1 MFHVQIFTQ
10 IMRAVCNLLHGSYSM
25 QMSALPVRFAL
36 IVGLVCSLVIA
47 IGSGEAA
54 RRIALQRLEA
64 QLTAGV
70 RLRQALLVSEVA
82 RYRLLPRALADDRDV
97 VAALETP
104 GSNAAVR
111 LNRKLEQ
118 LAGEVRAPVIYVIGS
133 DGKTVGSSNWRDPD
147 SFVGKDYSFRPY
159 FRDAMRSG
167 EGEQF
172 ALGTVSRKP
181 GLYLA
186 TRAARLGVIVVKLEF
201 DAIEAQWGMAQGIT
215 FVTDGNGV
223 ILVSSRPDW
232 RFAATKDLSDT
243 ARRSEEETSGVS
255 AIAPVPFARDAGGL
269 IIPNGERKTYLLK
282 STAPDAARWHVNFAL
297 PLGPNV
303 DTTVRSAQIV
313 SGLIALILVGILAFI
328 MERSRQRN
336 TRTAQL
342 EAAVA
347 ERTAE
352 LRSEMAERASAEQK
366 ASQLREG
373 LRQANR
379 LATLGQV
386 TASVAHETAQPVAA
400 IRNYAASSALLLDRG
415 NHDDVRGNL
424 ATISRLA
431 DRIGKVTA
439 HLRGFARKGGGEIG
453 PVSLNEVIE
462 GATLILREQLA
473 SVTLDLGPIRPDLNV
488 QGERVRLEQVVV
500 NLLQN
505 AIEALYGVS
514 EPRISIAVSVDRA
527 FVVLEVSDNGP
538 GVDPAIA
545 PALFTPFATSRTTG
559 LGLGLVIAK
568 DIVEEF
574 GGRLN
579 LQPCEGGACFEVVL
593 VRSQ

>member
-1 MFHVQIFTQ
+1 
-10 IMRAVCNLLHGSYSM
+10 
-25 QMSALPVRFAL
+25 MSALPVRFAL
-36 IVGLVCSLVIA
+36 IIGLACSLVIA
-47 IGSGEAA
+47 LGSGEAA

-64 QLTAGV
+64 QLTADV

-97 VAALETP
+97 VAALESP
-104 GSNAAVR
+104 GSGATDR

-118 LAGEVRAPVIYVIGS
+118 LAVEVRAPVIYVIG
-133 DGKTVGSSNWRDPD
+133 GEGQTIGASNWRAPD
-147 SFVGKDYSFRPY
+147 SFVGKDYRFRPY
-159 FRDAMRSG
+159 FRDAMRTG

-186 TRAARLGVIVVKLEF
+186 TRAARLGVVVVKLEF

-243 ARRSEEETSGVS
+243 ARRSEEETSGVN
-255 AIAPVPFARDAGGL
+255 AIAPVPFTRDPGAL
-269 IIPNGERKTYLLK
+269 IVPKGERNTYLLK

-303 DTTVRSAQIV
+303 APTVRSAQIV
-313 SGLIALILVGILAFI
+313 SGLIALILVGIVAFI
-328 MERSRQRN
+328 MERTRQRN

-352 LRSEMAERASAEQK
+352 LRREIAERATAEQK

-415 NHDDVRGNL
+415 DHDEVRSNL

-453 PVSLNEVIE
+453 PVPLHEVIE
-462 GATLILREQLA
+462 GATLILRDQLA
-473 SVTLDLGPIRPDLNV
+473 GVTFDLEPVRRGLVV
-488 QGERVRLEQVVV
+488 QGERVRLEQVMV

-505 AIEALYGVS
+505 AIEALYCVS
-514 EPRISIAVSVDRA
+514 EPRIRIAVAADKKN
-527 FVVLEVSDNGP
+527 VVLKVSDNGP

-574 GGRLN
+574 GGRLS
-579 LQPCEGGACFEVVL
+579 LQPREHGACFEVVL
-593 VRSQ
+593 VRSR

>member
-1 MFHVQIFTQ
+1 
-10 IMRAVCNLLHGSYSM
+10 
-25 QMSALPVRFAL
+25 MSRTAVRFA
-36 IVGLVCSLVIA
+36 IAAGLMCALLVA
-47 IGSGEAA
+47 IGAGEAA
-54 RRIALQRLEA
+54 RRIALQRFGA
-64 QLTAGV
+64 QLTADV
-70 RLRQALLVSEVA
+70 SLRQALLLSEVA

-97 VAALETP
+97 VAALEAP
-104 GSNAAVR
+104 QSRAADR

-118 LAGEVRAPVIYVIGS
+118 LAGEVRAPVIYVIGN
-133 DGKTVGSSNWRDPD
+133 DGTTVGSSNWRDPD

-159 FRDAMRSG
+159 FRDALRNG

-186 TRAARLGVIVVKLEF
+186 TRAARLGVVVVKLEF
-201 DAIEAQWGMAQGIT
+201 DAIEAQWRRAQGIT

-232 RFAATKDLSDT
+232 RFAATQALST
-243 ARRSEEETSGVS
+243 STRRSEEQTSGVS
-255 AIAPVPFARDAGGL
+255 AIAPMPFARKPGGL
-269 IIPNGERKTYLLK
+269 IVPKGTAQTFLLGA
-282 STAPDAARWHVNFAL
+282 TPPDAARWHVNLAL
-297 PLGPNV
+297 PLEPNV
-303 DTTVRSAQIV
+303 DPAVRSAQFV
-313 SGLIALILVGILAFI
+313 AGLVALILVGIIAFFI
-328 MERSRQRN
+328 ERNRQRN
-336 TRTAQL
+336 TRTALL

-352 LRSEMAERASAEQK
+352 LRNEMAERETAEQR
-366 ASQLREG
+366 AAQLRDG

-400 IRNYAASSALLLDRG
+400 IRNYAASSAVLLDRG
-415 NHDDVRGNL
+415 DHAEVRSNL

-431 DRIGKVTA
+431 DRIGTVTA
-439 HLRGFARKGGGEIG
+439 HLRGFARKGSGEIG
-453 PVSLNEVIE
+453 PVSLDEVIE
-462 GATLILREQLA
+462 GASLILREQLA
-473 SVTLDLGPIRPDLNV
+473 RIALDRPAAATGRIV
-488 QGERVRLEQVVV
+488 QGERVRLEQVMV

-505 AIEALYGVS
+505 AIEALHNVPD
-514 EPRISIAVSVDRA
+514 PRIAIAIAVEPKC
-527 FVVLEVSDNGP
+527 VVIDVADNGP

-559 LGLGLVIAK
+559 LGLGLVIAR

-574 GGRLN
+574 GGRLS
-579 LQPCEGGACFEVVL
+579 LEPGGSGACFRVVL
-593 VRSQ
+593 VRSL